1 MAKRY
6 VGTQQKLVNLD
17 MMRKAG
23 GATVTQPNNAGVEI
37 LKLAGEYA
45 ASSAKKAEDLEN
57 EFPEGINIPKVPS
70 GIREKL
76 VEALSIKKQ
85 EYSKAAARAALF
97 PSWTKKHKDAVATMN
112 NIKDIYAN
120 WDSGLTIL
128 QTNKDTAWKN
138 DPGKGATQFET
149 TRHND
154 LKNGNIDTEYNIQF
168 TDGGVFFDDIVGF
181 NDDGSPIVESKPISQ
196 FGPAP
201 ANDITGATAYDQLST
216 NVKNLK
222 KSKSTWSESDML
234 NKVDLFLEGMNDSQL
249 KNFLFRNTD
258 GLGYN
263 MVSNMTS
270 QYLDGDGNQQ
280 NMQLVEI
287 TDGMSDD
294 ELEMATLMNEEFK
307 TKIDQLK
314 YSKNLKGE
322 NLRNEI
328 YDSLKELYDNERVTS
343 GGGGG
348 KWSKYKLNNFVSK
361 NQWYE
366 KWVPLI
372 ENLNSDAQDI
382 PVFNAPG
389 GSGIKKENGIWYMR
403 DKNGKWT
410 NVERDDI
417 SEMYDIIAETKVAK
431 FERPEEMDPPEDFE
445 EDTDKDG
452 VPDAIE
458 MMNKGTLEGN
468 EAN

>member
-120 WDSGLTIL
+120 WNSGLTIL

-138 DPGKGATQFET
+138 DPGKGATQFEI

-168 TDGGVFFDDIVGF
+168 TDSGVFFDDIIGF
-181 NDDGSPIVESKPISQ
+181 DKNGNSIVESKPISQ

-201 ANDITGATAYDQLST
+201 ANDIAGASAYDQLAT
-216 NVKNLK
+216 NVKQLK
-222 KSKSTWSESDML
+222 KSSSTWNESDML
-234 NKVDLFLEGMNDSQL
+234 NKIDLFLEGMSDSQL

-270 QYLDGDGNQQ
+270 QYLDGGGNQQ

-287 TDGMSDD
+287 TDDMDDD

-307 TKIDQLK
+307 PKIDQLK

>member
-1 MAKRY
+1 
-6 VGTQQKLVNLD
+6 
-17 MMRKAG
+17 
-23 GATVTQPNNAGVEI
+23 
-37 LKLAGEYA
+37 
-45 ASSAKKAEDLEN
+45 
-57 EFPEGINIPKVPS
+57 
-70 GIREKL
+70 
-76 VEALSIKKQ
+76 
-85 EYSKAAARAALF
+85 
-97 PSWTKKHKDAVATMN
+97 
-112 NIKDIYAN
+112 
-120 WDSGLTIL
+120 
-128 QTNKDTAWKN
+128 
-138 DPGKGATQFET
+138 
-149 TRHND
+149 
-154 LKNGNIDTEYNIQF
+154 
-168 TDGGVFFDDIVGF
+168 
-181 NDDGSPIVESKPISQ
+181 
-196 FGPAP
+196 
-201 ANDITGATAYDQLST
+201 
-216 NVKNLK
+216 
-222 KSKSTWSESDML
+222 ML
-234 NKVDLFLEGMNDSQL
+234 NKIDLFLEGMSDSQL

-270 QYLDGDGNQQ
+270 QYLDGGGNQQ

-287 TDGMSDD
+287 TDDMDDD

-343 GGGGG
+343 GGGGGG